1 MEKIILIIIFIAGL
15 YHSVEQ
21 WKNIVPIILQVIAL
35 RKRGYHPEDYPYC
48 VCERCKDLPGEEKQE
63 ANKKHYTDD
72 LANVVKSVV
81 SQLIYAIFTSGL
93 SLIILFI
100 IFN

>member
-1 MEKIILIIIFIAGL
+1 MEKIFLIIIFIAGL

-21 WKNIVPIILQVIAL
+21 WKGIHPILMQLIAIH
-35 RKRGYHPEDYPYC
+35 KRGYHPGDYPFC
-48 VCERCKDLPGEEKQE
+48 VCEHCKNLTGKELEEM
-63 ANKKHYTDD
+63 NKKHYVDD
-72 LANVVKSVV
+72 LTNVLKSVV
-81 SQLIYAIFTSGL
+81 SQMIYAIFISGL